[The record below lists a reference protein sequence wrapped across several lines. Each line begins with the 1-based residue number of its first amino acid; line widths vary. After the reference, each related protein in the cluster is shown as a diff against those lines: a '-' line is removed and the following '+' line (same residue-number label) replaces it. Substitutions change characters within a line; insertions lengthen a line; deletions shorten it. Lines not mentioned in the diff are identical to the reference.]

1 MDFARTFGPSKSQP
15 WASQAAFWSEFRP
28 KPGRRILEK
37 AEDCLR
43 QVRDSPLRM
52 QRVTSSCL
60 HVRAPTVTAW
70 RHAPGRRI
78 DHDAIATAV
87 VKIQKWTHLAVLYDC
102 CLRHFPATP
111 SRRDYAITDGSQYEI
126 NISGFKV

>member
-87 VKIQKWTHLAVLYDC
+87 VKRSPQLWD
-102 CLRHFPATP
+102 FQ
-111 SRRDYAITDGSQYEI
+111 RDVQDAIAQDPEVDTLGGS
-126 NISGFKV
+126 V

>member
-60 HVRAPTVTAW
+60 HVRAPTCGLLGDFQVTAW

-87 VKIQKWTHLAVLYDC
+87 VKRSPQLWD
-102 CLRHFPATP
+102 FQ
-111 SRRDYAITDGSQYEI
+111 RDVQDAIAQDPEVDTLGGS
-126 NISGFKV
+126 V